1 MKSPNVN
8 ASDCLKSWAHLL
20 GGLADNVSTR
30 KTNAGLRCK
39 VVLPSGQ
46 NVAAVGEDSSEAIR
60 NLLIELTKQMPHLP
74 GCEHGSADLV
84 PHDMKPAAPCKVL
97 LKAQGKDEGKLMDA
111 ATKARRETIGV
122 TTKTS
127 LHLAIADLAA
137 ARGLDTSTMARTLL
151 SDGWNN
157 FRTQRIKTDPDRL
170 LESYERLALSYG
182 GIDTKQWMVRVDR
195 KLAIKVQL
203 AAKEYERSCSF
214 IASCL
219 LAEGLQLESSSAA
232 QSSPESAVD
241 AAAVEKAVAQISE
254 IRGAATREL
263 ARKVGLGEQRA
274 LMNQVLSGAVIT
286 PIKIQQNVAV
296 ALGIPL
302 EVLSVALNDCFN
314 LQTVSGFKA
323 QDGKPQV
330 RIEPETW
337 EEAVLALKLSPEE
350 EQHLLSFDK

>member
-1 MKSPNVN
+1 MKNPNVIV
-8 ASDCLKSWAHLL
+8 SDCLKSWAYLL
-20 GGLADNVSTR
+20 GDLADNVSTR

-46 NVAAVGEDSSEAIR
+46 NVAAVGEDSSKAVR
-60 NLLIELTKQMPHLP
+60 NLLIELTKQMPHLS
-74 GCEHGSADLV
+74 GCEHGTADIV
-84 PHDMKPAAPCKVL
+84 PQDMMRATPCKVSL
-97 LKAQGKDEGKLMDA
+97 NAQCKNQGRLMDA
-111 ATKARRETIGV
+111 ATKVRRETIGV

-127 LHLAIADLAA
+127 LHLTIADLAEE
-137 ARGLDTSTMARTLL
+137 RGLDTSAMARTLL
-151 SDGWNN
+151 SYGWNS
-157 FRTQRIKTDPDRL
+157 FRTQRIKIAPDQL

-203 AAKEYERSCSF
+203 AAKEYERSCSY

-219 LAEGLQLESSSAA
+219 LAEGLQLSSSSAL
-232 QSSPESAVD
+232 QSSLEPAVD
-241 AAAVEKAVAQISE
+241 ANAVKRAVAQISE
-254 IRGAATREL
+254 IRGAAIREL

-274 LMNQVLSGAVIT
+274 LMNQILSGAVIT
-286 PIKIQQNVAV
+286 PHKVQQNVAV
-296 ALGIPL
+296 TLGIPL

-337 EEAVLALKLSPEE
+337 EEAVLGLKLSPEE
-350 EQHLLSFDK
+350 EQRLLSFDE